1 MENHEWELPVR
12 CPDSLRRCRT
22 ATRRN
27 DMKYTF
33 GTVLTGSMEDVEK
46 RVTAALADEG
56 FGVLTRIDVQATLKT
71 KIDVDRE
78 PYVILGACNPSLA
91 HRMIEVDEEIGAL
104 LPCNVVLRQ
113 EGESVA
119 VRFMDP
125 GVIVAVIDAEGADV
139 IAAEARER
147 LNRAAAALA

>member
-1 MENHEWELPVR
+1 MR
-12 CPDSLRRCRT
+12 
-22 ATRRN
+22 
-27 DMKYTF
+27 YTF